1 MTGPALG
8 AAAATCAW
16 LCCAVRHRYALGPE
30 GVRLLSTPSATLLL
44 HADAALLAAEDAAM
58 RLPSLALSAAPA
70 APRPAPSADSGLA
83 SELIGLRRRIAA
95 ELDVPPYTV
104 FGEEL
109 VLLCFPAQPIP
120 AQPAQRSWRAHGV

>member
-1 MTGPALG
+1 
-8 AAAATCAW
+8 
-16 LCCAVRHRYALGPE
+16 
-30 GVRLLSTPSATLLL
+30 
-44 HADAALLAAEDAAM
+44 M
-58 RLPSLALSAAPA
+58 RLPSLALSA

-109 VLLCFPAQPIP
+109 VLLCTDSHPIL
-120 AQPAQRSWRAHGV
+120 ARTESTARTRV